1 MAKRTRGHG
10 VVNVRATGPCFVS
23 TPIYYVNDKP
33 HIGHVYTSTLAD
45 VYARYQRNL
54 GLDVFLL
61 TGTDEHGLKVRAGA
75 AAARAW
81 SLALSGNTADGDEK
95 ACGMHGDG
103 FVHA

>member
-1 MAKRTRGHG
+1 M
-10 VVNVRATGPCFVS
+10 VNVRATGPCYVS

-61 TGTDEHGLKVRAGA
+61 TGTDEHGLKVCACAGA
-75 AAARAW
+75 AGRRGVCHWAHCTGRDKRRE
-81 SLALSGNTADGDEK
+81 GG
-95 ACGMHGDG
+95 
-103 FVHA
+103 